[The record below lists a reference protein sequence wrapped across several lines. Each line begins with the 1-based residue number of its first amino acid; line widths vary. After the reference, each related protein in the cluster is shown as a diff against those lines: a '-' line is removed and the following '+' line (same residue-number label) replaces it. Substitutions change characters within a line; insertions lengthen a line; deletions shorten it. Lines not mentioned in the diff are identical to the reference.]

1 MEKGSGAAM
10 ISSIE
15 KSGIASSQD
24 SVVVTCAN
32 HGPPLT
38 RQNGENRDA
47 ALRAAERLSCFTDCE
62 AGVQFGTL
70 GLSANACQSR
80 PVTRSGHGEHTVI
93 GYTTNPA
100 YVVVHDLC
108 FFNMGRML
116 PDLPKTVST
125 RYVPVV
131 GPSDES
137 AVNPGMFISHLKY
150 NNTE

>member
-38 RQNGENRDA
+38 RQNGESRDA
-47 ALRAAERLSCFTDCE
+47 VVRAAERLRCFTDCA
-62 AGVQFGTL
+62 AGVEFGILELAAT
-70 GLSANACQSR
+70 R
-80 PVTRSGHGEHTVI
+80 PVTKSGHGKHTVI